1 MSRLYKC
8 LLMQEICLIEHTLYS
23 SYWPKY
29 KLLRLKSV
37 HGIFIW
43 LPPWYFHWL
52 IEKGI
57 VGLVGLAL
65 QVTGKLWMQV
75 PRNFLSTTCM
85 LACKP
90 VHLGIWHTL
99 QFDRIIASHLSFRL
113 LLKHECKSHETFYED
128 LSTCAF
134 AHMGI
139 LMLIHINLILCHGF
153 RRGILH
159 SETRSSTNFTTF
171 NL

>member
-8 LLMQEICLIEHTLYS
+8 LLMQEICLIKHNLCS
-23 SYWPKY
+23 PYWPKY

-57 VGLVGLAL
+57 VGLAL
-65 QVTGKLWMQV
+65 QITGKLWMQV
-75 PRNFLSTTCM
+75 PRNFLSTM

-90 VHLGIWHTL
+90 VHLGIDETL
-99 QFDRIIASHLSFRL
+99 Y
-113 LLKHECKSHETFYED
+113 CKC
-128 LSTCAF
+128 TC
-134 AHMGI
+134 
-139 LMLIHINLILCHGF
+139 LIFKNVYNGNILCNITPPTSFQPSHWLKWRHVTAQYF
-153 RRGILH
+153 TILGQ
-159 SETRSSTNFTTF
+159 
-171 NL
+171 LQKIWG